1 MVKMDFNDEERDIG
15 AKDAAIVFK
24 EDGSLNVIIPSMDDD
39 DTGTEV
45 GSNVLFAV
53 ALSGLLC
60 NNDEIKELIMNE
72 IDRMKT
78 KYALD
83 EE

>member
-1 MVKMDFNDEERDIG
+1 MEYFEDDREIDS
-15 AKDAAIVFK
+15 KDAAIVFK
-24 EDGSLNVIIPSMDDD
+24 EDGSLRVIIPSDD
-39 DTGTEV
+39 DTDAEV
-45 GSNVLFAV
+45 GSNVLVAV
-53 ALSGLLC
+53 ALSGLLLQ
-60 NNDEIKELIMNE
+60 NDEIKELIMNE

>member
-1 MVKMDFNDEERDIG
+1 MEYFEENCEIG
-15 AKDAAIVFK
+15 SKDAAIVFK
-24 EDGSLNVIIPSMDDD
+24 EDGSLRVIIPSDD
-39 DTGTEV
+39 DTDTEV
-45 GSNVLFAV
+45 GSNVLVAV
-53 ALSGLLC
+53 ALSGLLLQ
-60 NNDEIKELIMNE
+60 NEEIKELIMNE